1 VSSELFLVGNFIG
14 LVLKNSVPLVF
25 ASSGEVITERSGV
38 INLGV
43 EGVMAVGALV
53 AVIVALSTG
62 NPWLAILI
70 GGFTGLLF
78 SLIHGLVTV
87 VLGGNQIVSGIAL
100 TLAGLGITSI
110 LGKDYIGALLLK
122 YKPSPIYVGPALG
135 PEGIRPIIMAFLTQD
150 VLVYIALLL
159 PAILYVFLFKTKLG
173 AAIRACGENPVIAES
188 LGVNVIATR
197 IIAIG
202 IGGFMAGI
210 GGSYLSLGI
219 IGTWVEGLTAGMGW
233 IAVGLVAFGMW
244 TPLRTVIGAYL
255 VGALTAA
262 EYILQGMVGIST
274 YILHMLPYIATIAI
288 LTVASI
294 ERFRRRLGA
303 PAALGKPYI
312 REERLG

>member
-1 VSSELFLVGNFIG
+1 MVGELFLIGNFIG

-25 ASSGEVITERSGV
+25 ASSGEVVTERSGV

-53 AVIVALSTG
+53 AVVVAISTG
-62 NPWLAILI
+62 NPWIAILA
-70 GGFTGLLF
+70 GGFAGFLF
-78 SLIHGLVTV
+78 SLIHGLVSV
-87 VLGGNQIVSGIAL
+87 VLGGNQIVSGIAV

-122 YKPSPIYVGPALG
+122 YKPIPIYSGPPIG
-135 PEGIRPIIMAFLTQD
+135 PENIRPIIMAFLTQD
-150 VLVYIALLL
+150 VLTYIALLL
-159 PAILYVFLFKTKLG
+159 PAILYVFLHKTKLG
-173 AAIRACGENPVIAES
+173 TAIRACGENPIIAES
-188 LGVNVIATR
+188 LGVNIIVTR

-210 GGSYLSLGI
+210 GGAYLSLGV

-262 EYILQGMVGIST
+262 KYILQGMVGVST

-288 LTVASI
+288 LTIASI

-303 PAALGKPYI
+303 PASLGKPYI